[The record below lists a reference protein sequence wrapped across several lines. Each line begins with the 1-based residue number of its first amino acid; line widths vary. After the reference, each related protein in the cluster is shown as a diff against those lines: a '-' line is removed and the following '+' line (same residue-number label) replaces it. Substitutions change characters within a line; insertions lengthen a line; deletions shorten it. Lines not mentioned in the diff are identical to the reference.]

1 MASNEFDELGRNLA
15 KFLSE
20 RVGGPVELGELKR
33 YPVGFSWLTFG
44 FDASWDEAGRRV
56 DRNLILR
63 MGPRYGVLAPY
74 LAHDQFI
81 ALKALEGSGVPI
93 PKVYWYCDDP
103 AVLGLVFF
111 IMERVEGEAALP
123 WTEAGGTGA
132 FDEKV
137 RPQLAE
143 QFVGGLAALH
153 NFAWQGT
160 PAAEL
165 HGAAPLDEVGTRQI
179 LWWEEYLHVRQLT
192 SYPVL
197 EYAMLW
203 LKAHAPRAPRV
214 SIVHGDYR
222 IGNFLVHEGR
232 ITAMLDWELVH
243 LGDPIEDLGWM
254 CMRPWSGRS
263 PLMCHLISRDDLYRR
278 YGELTGIRVDP
289 EAVRFYEIFGN
300 FKLAAIHVG
309 SERSFEDGSQDLRMA
324 TMSFQTPRMLLQL
337 ERALEGEL

>member
-1 MASNEFDELGRNLA
+1 MQSGDFDELRRNLS

-20 RVGGPVELGELKR
+20 RTGGPVEIGDLKR

-44 FDASWDEAGRRV
+44 FDAAWDEAGRRV
-56 DRNLILR
+56 NHRLILR
-63 MGPRYGVLAPY
+63 MGPQHGVLEPY

-81 ALKALEGSGVPI
+81 ALKALEGSGVPV
-93 PKVYWYCDDP
+93 PKVYWYCDDST
-103 AVLGLVFF
+103 VLGGNFF

-123 WTEAGGTGA
+123 WTDSEGAGA
-132 FDEKV
+132 FDESV

-143 QFVGGLAALH
+143 QFVAGLAALH

-165 HGAAPLDEVGTRQI
+165 PGAAPLDQVGMRQI
-179 LWWEEYLHVRQLT
+179 LWWEEYLHERQLA
-192 SYPVL
+192 SYPLL
-197 EYAMLW
+197 EHGMLW
-203 LKAHAPRAPRV
+203 LKAHVPKAPRV

-222 IGNFLVHEGR
+222 IGNFLVREAR
-232 ITAMLDWELVH
+232 ISAMLDWELVH
-243 LGDPIEDLGWM
+243 LGDPYEDLGWM

-263 PLMCHLISRDDLYRR
+263 PLVCHLIARDDLYRR
-278 YGELTGIRVDP
+278 YGELTGIEVAP
-289 EAVRFYEIFGN
+289 GSVRFYEIFGN

-309 SERSFEDGSQDLRMA
+309 AARSFEDGSPDLRMA
-324 TMSFQTPRMLLQL
+324 TMGPQIPRMLLQL